1 MDRKEF
7 IASLGFSAASLFVAS
22 CLGSCEKEGGT
33 PAPSNVDFT
42 IDITQPAY
50 AALANAGGY
59 VYANGIIIAK
69 TTSGTI
75 IAVSQSCTHEGANV
89 QYQSNGNRFYCPR
102 HGASFSTTGS
112 VTGGPTSSPLKQY
125 TVTQTGNSIRITG

>member
-7 IASLGFSAASLFVAS
+7 IASLGFSAASLMLAS
-22 CLGSCEKEGGT
+22 CLGGCSKTGGT

-50 AALANAGGY
+50 SALANPGGY

-75 IAVSQSCTHEGANV
+75 IAVSQSCTHEGATV
-89 QYQSNGNRFYCPR
+89 QYQNSSNRFYCPR
-102 HGASFSTTGS
+102 HGATFSNSGS
-112 VTGGPTSSPLKQY
+112 VISGPTSTALKQY
-125 TVTQTGNSIRITG
+125 TVTQNGNSVRITG